1 MTLPDDY
8 VIPALG
14 LLSSIAAWFIND
26 NKSKIDLVSKE
37 IIALHLEIESLKI
50 HKEEANLKRQSD
62 LDMMKYLREDIKDLN
77 ENMIELRIQL
87 QNKQSRS

>member
-1 MTLPDDY
+1 MNIPDDY
-8 VIPALG
+8 VIPTLG

-26 NKSKIDLVSKE
+26 NRSKVDLISKE

-50 HKEEANLKRQSD
+50 HKEESNLKRQLD
-62 LDMMKYLREDIKDLN
+62 LDMMKSLREDIKDLG
-77 ENMIELRIQL
+77 EIMTELRIQL